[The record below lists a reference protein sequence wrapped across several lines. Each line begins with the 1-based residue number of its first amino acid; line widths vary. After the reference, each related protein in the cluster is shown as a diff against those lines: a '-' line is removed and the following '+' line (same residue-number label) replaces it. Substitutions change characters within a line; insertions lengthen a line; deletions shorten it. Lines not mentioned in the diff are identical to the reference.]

1 MHDYRHPNN
10 LRSDMHSRTFLLQ
23 LLSGL
28 LIVLF
33 CSVPVQAKPRYLFKI
48 ASIAPEGSVWAKRFQ
63 DFADEVEQQS
73 NGEVGFKSYTGGIMG
88 DDQAVYRKMQISQL
102 HGGGFTMAGIGQ
114 VVPDFRVLGIP
125 FLFRSYDEVD
135 WVMQGLRPQFSSAF
149 ADKGLELIAMTE
161 VGFIYSMST
170 APISTL
176 EQLKKSKS
184 WAPEGD
190 PISATFLRT
199 LGITP
204 IPLSIPDVLTSLQ
217 TGMIDT
223 VYNSLYGSIV
233 LQWFTKAKYISDT
246 PFGYAYGA
254 LLLDRKKFA
263 QLPPEYAALIKESA
277 ERHFSLLI
285 EDTRR
290 SNEEARQVLERNN
303 VVFTVPDP
311 QEIQQLCAKR
321 DETVRLMRNKGFS
334 STIYDVTMKLLN
346 EFRAGNATLSSTRQ

>member
-1 MHDYRHPNN
+1 
-10 LRSDMHSRTFLLQ
+10 MHSRNFLLR

-33 CSVPVQAKPRYLFKI
+33 FSVPAQAKPKYLFKI
-48 ASIAPEGSVWAKRFQ
+48 ASIAPDGSIWAKRFQ
-63 DFADEVEQQS
+63 DFAEEVERKS
-73 NGEVGFKSYTGGIMG
+73 NGEVGFKSYAGGIMG
-88 DDQAVYRKMQISQL
+88 DDQAMYRKMQISQL
-102 HGGGFTMAGIGQ
+102 HGGGFTMTGIGQ

-125 FLFRSYDEVD
+125 FLLRSYDEVD
-135 WVMQGLRPQFSSAF
+135 WVIQSLRPHFNRAF

-170 APISTL
+170 SPISTL
-176 EQLKKSKS
+176 DELKKSKS

-223 VYNSLYGSIV
+223 VFNSLYGSIV
-233 LQWFTKAKYISDT
+233 LQWFTRAKYISDT

-263 QLPPEYAALIKESA
+263 QLPPEYAALVKESA

-285 EDTRR
+285 DDTRR
-290 SNEEARQVLERNN
+290 SNDEARHVLQRNN
-303 VVFTVPDP
+303 VVFSVPDP
-311 QEIQQLCAKR
+311 QEILQLCAKR
-321 DETVRLMRNKGFS
+321 DETVRLMRDKGFS
-334 STIYDVTMKLLN
+334 SAVYETTMKLLN
-346 EFRAGNATLSSTRQ
+346 EFRAGNATVSAVRE

>member
-1 MHDYRHPNN
+1 
-10 LRSDMHSRTFLLQ
+10 MHSRTFLLR

-28 LIVLF
+28 MIVFF
-33 CSVPVQAKPRYLFKI
+33 CSVSAQAKPKHLFKI
-48 ASIAPEGSVWAKRFQ
+48 ASIAPDGSVWARRFR
-63 DFADEVEQQS
+63 DFAVEVEQKS
-73 NGEVGFKSYTGGIMG
+73 NGEVGFKSYAGGIMG
-88 DDQAVYRKMQISQL
+88 DDQAMYRKMQIGQL

-135 WVMQGLRPQFSSAF
+135 WVMKGLRPYFNRAF
-149 ADKGLELIAMTE
+149 AGKGLELIAMTE

-176 EQLKKSKS
+176 AELKKSKN

-254 LLLDRKKFA
+254 LLLDRKQYA
-263 QLPPEYAALIKESA
+263 RLPPEYAALITEAA

-311 QEIQQLCAKR
+311 QEINQLCAKR
-321 DETVRLMRNKGFS
+321 DETVRLMRDKGFS
-334 STIYDVTMKLLN
+334 STIYETTMKLLN
-346 EFRAGNATLSSTRQ
+346 EFRAGNATLSAAQE